1 MSTVVELTEQ
11 ELTELKTLTNEADAA
26 LAVRSAMTEYLRFA
40 RRMRLKELSGQVQME
55 KNWQSLE
62 EAEMREQDG
71 SSGDSAG

>member
-40 RRMRLKELSGQVQME
+40 RRMRLKELSGQVKME
-55 KNWQSLE
+55 ENWQSLE